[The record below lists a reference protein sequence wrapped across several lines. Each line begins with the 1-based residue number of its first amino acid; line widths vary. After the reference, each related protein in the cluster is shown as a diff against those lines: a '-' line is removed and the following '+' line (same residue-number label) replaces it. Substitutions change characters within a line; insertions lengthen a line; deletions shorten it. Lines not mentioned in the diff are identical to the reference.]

1 MTRLG
6 TLDIELWSN
15 SVWQGGL
22 AANNSDIDGGGIGEA
37 DILEQQRNSTN
48 KNREVIVALIYS
60 FIIGNEAKS
69 LPQTWHTVWN
79 NGDGFQYKY

>member
-6 TLDIELWSN
+6 TLGIELWSN

-48 KNREVIVALIYS
+48 KNIEVTLWKEFLLECLLQPLGESCSIDL
-60 FIIGNEAKS
+60 FIHHR
-69 LPQTWHTVWN
+69 Q
-79 NGDGFQYKY
+79 